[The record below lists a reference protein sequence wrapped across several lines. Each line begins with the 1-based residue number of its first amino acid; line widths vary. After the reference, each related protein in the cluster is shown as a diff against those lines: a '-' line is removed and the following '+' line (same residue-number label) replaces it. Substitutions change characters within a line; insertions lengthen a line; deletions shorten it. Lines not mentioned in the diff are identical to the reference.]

1 MDSREPGTTKLASL
15 LFLIVIVMVISSGT
29 LGMAQDADPVRKL
42 AAFLGKW
49 QSEGTFANGNQVAS
63 SLDCRWSAHVD
74 FLVCEQAIKM
84 SGGEHHQLTVYSYNS
99 KDQNYS
105 YTTLGDPGARP
116 TSGNVQ
122 INKNIWTYSTSFERD
137 GKTTQIRTI
146 NEFTNARNETFK
158 VESSDD
164 GGATWKTQL
173 QGTAHKTGD

>member
-1 MDSREPGTTKLASL
+1 MDSRESKLKKRVSQ
-15 LFLIVIVMVISSGT
+15 LFLIAALLACGT
-29 LGMAQDADPVRKL
+29 LGNTQADDPVLKL

-49 QSEGTFANGNQVAS
+49 QSEGTFANGSQVVS
-63 SLDCRWSAHVD
+63 SLDCRWSAQVD

-84 SGGEHHQLTVYSYNS
+84 AGGDHHQLTIYSYNS

-122 INKNIWTYSTSFERD
+122 IKGNVWTYSTTFERD
-137 GKTTQIRTI
+137 GKTTQVRTI
-146 NEFTNARNETFK
+146 NEFTTASNETFK

-164 GGATWKTQL
+164 GGTTWKTLL
-173 QGTAHKTGD
+173 QGTARKTGV